1 MISKET
7 IANIEQDIRQ
17 VYQSSASPW
26 VIGYSG
32 GKDSTAALQLVWNA
46 LVKLPREKL
55 NKNVFVIS
63 SDTLVETPVIVDYIN
78 NSIDKINQAAKKDKL
93 PFEAVKVKPLIK
105 DSFWINLIGK
115 GYPLPY
121 TRFRWCTSRLKI
133 EPANRFILD
142 KVAAYGDAVIV
153 LGVRKAESATRAQVM
168 NLHKI
173 EGQRLS
179 RHSSLPGAF
188 VFAPIENLTTD
199 EVWSYLLQEP
209 SPWGNNNHYLFDL
222 YKAAHDGECPLVID
236 KTTPSCGNSRFGCWV
251 CTVVTKDLSMISMI
265 ESGEEWLRP
274 LHDYREFLVGTRDPH
289 IKNKYRD
296 FKRRNGQVLIKEI
309 DGTDQL
315 IRGAFILPYK
325 QKMLRKL
332 LETQNKLRKT
342 GPYPDIQLILP
353 DELQEIRKIWKEE
366 DNDWEDSL
374 PTIYQEVTGET
385 LDWVE
390 EDHVS
395 FSGQD
400 KEILETVC
408 KNHDVQSRLV
418 AQLLELERQYQGMN
432 RRSLIYERIDSLLK
446 QDWRTEEEITNQD

>member
-1 MISKET
+1 MISKK
-7 IANIEQDIRQ
+7 IIESIEEDIRQ
-17 VYQSSASPW
+17 VYQSSSSPW

-46 LVKLPREKL
+46 LVKLPKEKIS
-55 NKNVFVIS
+55 KRVFVIT

-78 NSIDKINQAAKKDKL
+78 DSMKNINEAAKKNKL
-93 PFEAVKVKPLIK
+93 PFEAFKVKPLFK
-105 DSFWINLIGK
+105 DSFWVNLIGK

-142 KVAAYGDAVIV
+142 KVAAYGDVVVV
-153 LGVRKAESATRAQVM
+153 LGVRRAESATRAQVM

-188 VFAPIENLTTD
+188 VYAPIEHLTTD
-199 EVWSYLLQEP
+199 EVWGYLLQEP
-209 SPWGNNNHYLFDL
+209 SPWGNNNNYLFDL

-265 ESGEEWLRP
+265 ESGEKWLKP
-274 LHDYREFLVGTRDPH
+274 LHDYREFLVQTREPH

-296 FKRRNGQVLIKEI
+296 FKRRNGQVMIKEI
-309 DGTDQL
+309 DGTEQL

-332 LETQNKLRKT
+332 LQTQNKLRKKS
-342 GPYPDIQLILP
+342 PCPDIQLILP
-353 DELQEIRKIWKEE
+353 EELYEIRKIWKEE

-374 PTIYQEVTGET
+374 PAIYHEMTGET

-400 KEILETVC
+400 KEILDSVC
-408 KNHDVQSRLV
+408 KSHDVPFKLV
-418 AQLLELERQYQGMN
+418 AQLLEIERQYQGMN
-432 RRSLIYERIDSLLK
+432 RRSFIYERIDSLLK
-446 QDWRTEEEITNQD
+446 QDWRSEEEIFNQN